1 MSASDK
7 TLASASPAS
16 GNLALLAAIVVFAA
30 ITPTILMTAPAVAA
44 QLAAQWQLS
53 PARVGDLFSV
63 ELGAMSLATLP
74 AFHWLKRVDW
84 RHAALL
90 AGLLFIAANLASALA
105 GSYPLLLALRFC
117 SALAGGSLMILCL
130 SSAASTATP
139 SRVYGLWV
147 MGQLVVGAV
156 GLALL
161 PALFE
166 RFGLAACYLLLAGLM
181 GLALPLSRAFPSGS
195 PPAEARASTGAVHSR
210 LRVGLG
216 ILAVL
221 TFYISL
227 SGVWTFIGAIA
238 EGAGIGAGASGEVLA
253 VATLMGIAG
262 AACASFIGN
271 RLPRDLM
278 LLGGYLAMAAA
289 ILLLIGQP
297 PLARFAL
304 AALLFK
310 FTWTFALPFILACLA
325 DLDRSGRLIG
335 GWVQPPAAAGHAESP
350 ETKRRLKS
358 LLDVSGLTARLQLR
372 SAPPASDEDL
382 LRVHPAHYLERFKA
396 LSDAGGGSLGQD
408 APIGPGS
415 YEIARLSAG
424 LAIAALDAVLA
435 GEADNAYSLSRP
447 PGHHCL
453 PDQAMG
459 FCFFANIAVAIEAAK
474 ARHGVERVAVLD
486 WDVHHGN
493 GTQAIYYRRDDVLS
507 ISLHQDGCFP
517 PGYSGAED
525 IGEDRGRGFNLNVPL
540 LPGGGH
546 DAYMQAMQRIVL
558 PALERFRPQLIV
570 VASGFD
576 ANAVDPLAR
585 MQLHSDS
592 FRAMTAMVRHA
603 AERHAGGRLV
613 VVHEGGYSE
622 AYVPFCGLAVIE
634 ELSGV
639 RSAVRDPLRDFI
651 ELQQPNAAF
660 RDFQRQR
667 LEELAA
673 QFGLC
678 PAQPLQAA
686 R

>member
-44 QLAAQWQLS
+44 QLATQWQLS

-253 VATLMGIAG
+253 GATLMGIAG

-325 DLDRSGRLIG
+325 DLDRSGRLMNASNLVIG
-335 GWVQPPAAAGHAESP
+335 GGLAIGPALAGRLIEGSGGFLPLLPIAAGLAA
-350 ETKRRLKS
+350 LS
-358 LLDVSGLTARLQLR
+358 LLLA
-372 SAPPASDEDL
+372 
-382 LRVHPAHYLERFKA
+382 
-396 LSDAGGGSLGQD
+396 QD

-435 GEADNAYSLSRP
+435 GQADNAYSLSRP

-592 FRAMTAMVRHA
+592 FRAMTAMVRDA